1 MKRVSQG
8 VKRPKVVTEKEPTD
22 MGKDEEMKEK
32 IETLLE
38 ALPYIKK
45 FAGSTFV
52 IKYGGAAMEE
62 VDLKKE
68 FAKDVALLK
77 YVGVHPVIVHGG
89 GPMIGR
95 LLKDLQIPTRF
106 VDGLRVTDEK
116 TLEVAEM
123 VLSGLVN
130 KEIVKNIN
138 DMGGRA
144 IGLSGKDGR
153 LLLAKQV
160 ADKKIGLVGEITHVD
175 VAIIKDITRH
185 GYIPVIAPIADGMD
199 GKSYNIN
206 ADSAAGSIA
215 RALSAEKLILLTDV
229 EGVIGK
235 DGKLISMLKKKQIR
249 QLIQQKTVTGGMIPK
264 VNCCVDA
271 LKGGVRETHI
281 VDGRVP
287 HAILLEVFTDSGVG
301 TQITGD
307 E

>member
-1 MKRVSQG
+1 MSE
-8 VKRPKVVTEKEPTD
+8 KV
-22 MGKDEEMKEK
+22 
-32 IETLLE
+32 ETLLE

-62 VDLKKE
+62 VGLKKE

-77 YVGVHPVIVHGG
+77 YVGINPVVVHGG

-116 TLEVAEM
+116 TLEVVEM
-123 VLSGLVN
+123 VLAGLIN

-153 LLLAKQV
+153 LLRAKQV
-160 ADKKIGLVGEITHVD
+160 ENAEVGLVGDITGVNTD
-175 VAIIKDITRH
+175 IIKDISKH
-185 GYIPVIAPIADGMD
+185 GYIPVIAPIADGANGM
-199 GKSYNIN
+199 SYNIN
-206 ADSAAGSIA
+206 ADTAAGSIA
-215 RALSAEKLILLTDV
+215 QALSAEKFILLTDV
-229 EGVIGK
+229 EGVIDGK
-235 DGKLISMLKKKQIR
+235 GKLISMLTKSEIED
-249 QLIQQKTVTGGMIPK
+249 LIEQKTITGGMIPK
-264 VNCCVDA
+264 VSCCIDA
-271 LKGGVRETHI
+271 IKGGVRETHI

-287 HAILLEVFTDSGVG
+287 HAILLEIFTDSGVG
-301 TQITGD
+301 TEITGD
-307 E
+307 ESCTTK